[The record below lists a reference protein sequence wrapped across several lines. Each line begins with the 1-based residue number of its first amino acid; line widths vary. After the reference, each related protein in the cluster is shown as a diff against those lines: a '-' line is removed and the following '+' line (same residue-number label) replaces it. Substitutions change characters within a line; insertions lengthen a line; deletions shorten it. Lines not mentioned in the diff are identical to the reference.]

1 MAGEKEIQFRHELKF
16 NIDLLQYQV
25 LQRKLATLLKPD
37 PNMESKKPYNI
48 RNLYFDDF
56 KESALC
62 DKASGVY
69 KRKKYRMRIYNHSD
83 ATIKFERKTKVQQ
96 YIYKESAK
104 ITRNEADKIISG
116 QYDFLAKTEEQLL
129 RDFYLETRNNLMR
142 PVSIVEYDR
151 EAYIHPV
158 GNVRIT
164 FDTNLRVDMGS
175 ASFFESDLCTMHV
188 IDQPAVLMEVK
199 YNEFIPQY
207 ICGLFP
213 DTIRPQASFGK
224 FSVCRTQQKCQSGH
238 ATCRIPTSYE

>member
-16 NIDLLQYQV
+16 QIDMVQYQV

-37 PNMESKKPYNI
+37 PHMEPSKHYNI

-69 KRKKYRMRIYNHSD
+69 SRKKYRMRIYNHSD
-83 ATIKFERKTKVQQ
+83 STIKFERKSKVHQ
-96 YIYKESAK
+96 YIYKESIK
-104 ITRNEADKIISG
+104 INRKEAEKIISG
-116 QYDFLAKTEEQLL
+116 EFNFLAGSKEQVL
-129 RDFYLETRNNLMR
+129 RDFYFEAKNKLMH

-175 ASFFESDLCTMHV
+175 ASFFDGALCTMRV
-188 IDQPAVLMEVK
+188 IDQPAIIMEVK
-199 YNEFIPQY
+199 YNEFLPQY

-213 DTIRPQASFGK
+213 DTIRPQVAFGK
-224 FSVCRTQQKCQSGH
+224 FVVCRTQKKSQTGNSSCIVPNRYK
-238 ATCRIPTSYE
+238 